1 MKQRMNTLMN
11 KALVGMIIGII
22 SCSMV
27 DTSNIALIIGLLAL
41 WYAAVQTH
49 LHDVLEE
56 EINNDLYEH
65 SNY

>member
-1 MKQRMNTLMN
+1 
-11 KALVGMIIGII
+11 
-22 SCSMV
+22 MV